1 MFEFFERLG
10 DLFSNG
16 DGSHYDTSGRESVID
31 RFDGPRLNLS
41 EYSHDEIED
50 AVQNAL

>member
-16 DGSHYDTSGRESVID
+16 DGSHYDTNGHESVID
-31 RFDGPRLNLS
+31 LMVLHLIYPN
-41 EYSHDEIED
+41 I
-50 AVQNAL
+50 VQMI